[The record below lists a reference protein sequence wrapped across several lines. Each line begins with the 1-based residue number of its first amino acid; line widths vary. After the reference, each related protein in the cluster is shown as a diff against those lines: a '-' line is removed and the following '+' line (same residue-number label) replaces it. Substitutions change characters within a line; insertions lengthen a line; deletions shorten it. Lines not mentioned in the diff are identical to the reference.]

1 MTNYLDK
8 LVAFVCRTNFNDLP
22 QAVVLRA
29 KEVMADTLSV
39 IAAGAQEDEVKG
51 LTKRLVDPKS
61 RQVASLIG
69 SGMRTEPSKAALI
82 NGTAGTFLELDEGN
96 QFGRG
101 HPGIHVVP
109 AALAM
114 AEEGR
119 LSGKGGDLLANPHV
133 KKVYLG
139 L

>member
-51 LTKRLVDPKS
+51 LTKRLVDHKS
-61 RQVASLIG
+61 RQGASLIG
-69 SGMRTEPSKAALI
+69 SGMRT
-82 NGTAGTFLELDEGN
+82 
-96 QFGRG
+96 
-101 HPGIHVVP
+101 
-109 AALAM
+109 
-114 AEEGR
+114 
-119 LSGKGGDLLANPHV
+119 
-133 KKVYLG
+133 
-139 L
+139 